1 MPLEFR
7 FPDVGE
13 GIDAGELVEWYVS
26 EGQVVR
32 EDEPMADVQTD
43 KATVTIP
50 CPTSGRVLE
59 LRVKLG
65 EMVPVGTVMAVFEP
79 EREAEPPAV
88 SSSSAY
94 AATPKPPLAVPA
106 ATPKPPVAAPSA
118 TPNTP
123 LASPAVRKRAS
134 ELGIDLATVKDSG
147 PGGRIELEDLAQ
159 AGSPARLVP
168 LRGVRRAIARTMTD
182 AWRTIPHI
190 IDYREVDATALIR
203 WRDQMRDRA
212 DGERLRRALT
222 ITPLLVRV
230 AAEGLRRHP
239 YVNASIDMEREEIA
253 LHGEYNIGIATA
265 APDGLLVPVVRNAD
279 AKQLFDL
286 ALEVAE
292 LTTAARERRL
302 RPEQLAGGTFTL
314 NNYGPLGVWL
324 GTPIIKPGEVANL
337 GVGRVQDRP
346 VALDGQVAV
355 RPIVAL
361 AAAGDHRVLDG
372 HTLGAF
378 VSDVVAM
385 IEDPAPVIGT
395 S

>member
-13 GIDAGELVEWYVS
+13 GIDAGELIEWYVS

-59 LRVKLG
+59 LRVKVG
-65 EMVPVGTVMAVFEP
+65 ELVPVGTVMAVFEP
-79 EREAEPPAV
+79 ERAAEPPAV
-88 SSSSAY
+88 SSGSAH
-94 AATPKPPLAVPA
+94 AATPKPPRAAPA
-106 ATPKPPVAAPSA
+106 ATPKA
-118 TPNTP
+118 P

-134 ELGIDLATVKDSG
+134 ELGIDLAAVEGSG
-147 PGGRIELEDLAQ
+147 PGGRIELEDLGHP
-159 AGSPARLVP
+159 GSPARLVP
-168 LRGVRRAIARTMTD
+168 LRGVRRTIARTMTE

-239 YVNASIDMEREEIA
+239 CVNASIDMEREEIA

-355 RPIVAL
+355 RPIVTL
-361 AAAGDHRVLDG
+361 AVAGDHRVLDG